1 MFSWF
6 FGANKKFVKRQQWK
20 LKIIIPSVENLPRT
34 ASQGKLKFGF
44 FEKATKFEKI
54 FVVLLTRASCSVRAT
69 AYLSKIRRRFF
80 KTNVVKLYYT
90 NFTPF
95 INFKKAQAVLL
106 LIVNWYFRLSKM
118 ALYWNDDVNWSME
131 FVHRSTISRD
141 IVELRGNSIGQVTM
155 RCVLQSVLS
164 FCYLK

>member
-1 MFSWF
+1 MGFLRRPQ
-6 FGANKKFVKRQQWK
+6 N
-20 LKIIIPSVENLPRT
+20 LK
-34 ASQGKLKFGF
+34 
-44 FEKATKFEKI
+44 KI

-69 AYLSKIRRRFF
+69 EYLSKSWQRFL